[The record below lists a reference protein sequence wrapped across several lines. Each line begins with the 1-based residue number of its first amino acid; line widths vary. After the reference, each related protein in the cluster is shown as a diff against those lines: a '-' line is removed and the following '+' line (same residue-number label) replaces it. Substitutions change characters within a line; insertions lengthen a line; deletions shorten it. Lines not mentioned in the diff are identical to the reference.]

1 MINPAKPLLQA
12 LQIQLAGAFGL
23 EASPQL
29 LDAGIALVLRLPK
42 AMFGLADQLGHGHDD
57 GEGGISR
64 AGGGR
69 NGRRRGRGTRGRLE
83 EAEMRA
89 VAVVVGEGAEA
100 GYGKIMAAGESR
112 RGASREW
119 QG

>member
-83 EAEMRA
+83 EAGMRA
-89 VAVVVGEGAEA
+89 VAVVVGEGAET